1 MADTA
6 DDTSAAAAPNQGPK
20 TYTPSG
26 RIAELNDI
34 DKSVSELLSSAAEA
48 VGLLSNSTQNV
59 TPVPKTLAA
68 AQARFTKASSTY
80 FSTLSAIEVRL
91 RRQVYA
97 LEEAGLIEEGTEKD
111 AKAGRSLGST
121 DVARRGGGAL
131 DPSWLNARAD
141 TSVELKMRKELLERQ
156 KQFLERMKAEGKLS
170 DEPATGNEAMEVKE
184 EP

>member
-1 MADTA
+1 MADSG
-6 DDTSAAAAPNQGPK
+6 DDTVAPAANQTLK
-20 TYTPSG
+20 RYTPSE

-97 LEEAGLIEEGTEKD
+97 LEEAGLVEEGTEKD
-111 AKAGRSLGST
+111 NKAGRALGST

-141 TSVELKMRKELLERQ
+141 TSVELKVRKELLERQ
-156 KQFLERMKAEGKLS
+156 KEFLERMKAEDKLS
-170 DEPATGNEAMEVKE
+170 NEPDSGNEAVKVKD